1 MFASTSIQERN
12 SAHEVMPTAWHG
24 CATKVALLC
33 HRSVM
38 VVSPYDNSCA
48 ISEYCRSPVV
58 ILNVYVKV
66 LWMSNSAILENSQY
80 SLLFGGS
87 KETFTFADPVVG
99 SPAKKTH

>member
-1 MFASTSIQERN
+1 
-12 SAHEVMPTAWHG
+12 MPTAWHSR
-24 CATKVALLC
+24 ATTFALLFQQLGTVVPPRW

-48 ISEYCRSPVV
+48 VSEYCRSPVV

-66 LWMSNSAILENSQY
+66 LWMSNSAILENGQY
-80 SLLFGGS
+80 SLLFGGG